1 MLSVIIA
8 TLDSERPLVR
18 TLATLVAGAL
28 DGLVSE
34 VLVADAGSRDET
46 AEVADAAG
54 CNFITVTGPP
64 GRRLLAA
71 SRAARAPWLLFL
83 HPGIGLEASWVADV
97 TAFMQETRA
106 EARAAT
112 FRRGTGTEPALRNI
126 WRIVTSAV
134 GGPDPAQG
142 LLISQQFYRILGG
155 HSDSASDPEA
165 ELLRRIGRARLS
177 LLATGAS
184 AARLDT

>member
-46 AEVADAAG
+46 AQVADAAG

-83 HPGIGLEASWVADV
+83 HPGIGLEPSWVADV

-112 FRRGTGTEPALRNI
+112 FRRGTGSGPALRNI
-126 WRIVTSAV
+126 WRIVTAAI
-134 GGPDPAQG
+134 GGPHPAQG
-142 LLISQQFYRILGG
+142 LLISKQFYGILGG
-155 HSDSASDPEA
+155 HSDSATDPEA

-177 LLATGAS
+177 VLPTGAS
-184 AARLDT
+184 AAGLDT

>member
-83 HPGIGLEASWVADV
+83 HPGIGLEPSWVADGPPLCRKP
-97 TAFMQETRA
+97 ALKPARRRFGA
-106 EARAAT
+106 ARA
-112 FRRGTGTEPALRNI
+112 TGPALRNI
-126 WRIVTSAV
+126 WRIVTSAI
-134 GGPDPAQG
+134 GGPHPAQG
-142 LLISQQFYRILGG
+142 LLISKQFYGILGG
-155 HSDSASDPEA
+155 HSDGATDPEA

-177 LLATGAS
+177 VLPTGAS
-184 AARLDT
+184 AAALDT